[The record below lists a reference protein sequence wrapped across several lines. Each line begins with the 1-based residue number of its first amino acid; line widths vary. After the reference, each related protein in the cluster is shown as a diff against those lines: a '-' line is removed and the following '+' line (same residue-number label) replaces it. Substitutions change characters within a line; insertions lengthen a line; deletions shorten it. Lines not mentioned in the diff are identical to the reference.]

1 MARELYE
8 MGCEVPF
15 DELDVGDII
24 FTLDNDLSD
33 NSSMLNFSAWRN
45 IYHVGM
51 VYDVKQID
59 ASSKEIY
66 YIECTSYFD
75 IETRPIEKPFLT
87 STQMDLRF
95 KAFKLTE
102 DMAFCARMPIAF
114 GYESNVP
121 DRITTSATPA

>member
-1 MARELYE
+1 
-8 MGCEVPF
+8 
-15 DELDVGDII
+15 
-24 FTLDNDLSD
+24 
-33 NSSMLNFSAWRN
+33 MLNFHAWRN

-66 YIECTSYFD
+66 YIECTSYFNVD
-75 IETRPIEKPFLT
+75 SRPIEKPFL
-87 STQMDLRF
+87 SSSEMDLRF

-114 GYESNVP
+114 GYTPNVP
-121 DRITTSATPA
+121 DKITTAAKPN